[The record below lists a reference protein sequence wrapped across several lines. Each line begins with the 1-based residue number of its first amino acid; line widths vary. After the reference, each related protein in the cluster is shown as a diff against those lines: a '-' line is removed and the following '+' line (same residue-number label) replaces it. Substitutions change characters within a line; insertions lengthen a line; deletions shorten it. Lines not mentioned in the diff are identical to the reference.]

1 MIDVFKSFKKLNIGK
16 IKRNY
21 KDEGTRYCF
30 DVLTKKQIAGYYIQ
44 LACFRHLRDLER
56 SLNGELNYDYNL
68 KAVQSIL
75 SFAAI
80 CPNVDTG
87 KPTQLMPWQEFILS
101 QIFGWRDAL
110 GNKRFSRVLLSVA
123 RGQGKTYICS
133 IISCY
138 SYLVECSGLSNQ
150 DLMVASNIS
159 EQAQKLFGYVRTM
172 MQFLID
178 KPFKK
183 VVEALEIEPQYN
195 RVIQRKGGNI
205 LRQMSAESGKFDSY
219 HFVSAIF
226 DEAGETEHSEVT
238 KKITSGQVKVRNKQF
253 IQISTAYPDPTVPFK
268 QEEDVVIQS
277 IEKDDGKA
285 EEQLC
290 LIWCQDSKEELNQ
303 PQTWVKSNPL
313 LDLESD
319 REVLLNGLFTE
330 KGNAELLGAIDSF
343 INKNLNLWLTVKSD
357 AYVSLEDYKETVIE
371 SFDIKGRE
379 VYIGFDASL
388 SSDNTAFGFVFPY
401 ETDEGEQ
408 RYHLMQHSFIPF
420 KMLGNIE
427 SKEKSD
433 GIAYRDLA
441 NQGLCTITN
450 DPRGLIDLDQIY
462 DWLLDFVEANQLKV
476 KLFAYD
482 RMRVNRLTQ
491 LLEQNTSWDILDLA
505 QTSMVL
511 SESIK
516 FIQDSFIRK
525 VVTHYNDLIME
536 KALLNAEVEEV
547 SNGGLA
553 IGKKKR
559 SFKIDVVDALI
570 DAMYQGMYHFDDL
583 QKTDNPYDKLSN
595 EELEAMIL
603 GGKIGF

>member
-1 MIDVFKSFKKLNIGK
+1 MIDVFEEFSKLNTAK
-16 IKRNY
+16 IKRRFR
-21 KDEGTRYCF
+21 DAGTAYCF
-30 DVLTKKQIAGYYIQ
+30 AVLTNKQIAGYYIQ
-44 LACFRHLRDLER
+44 LACLRHLRDLER
-56 SLNGELNYDYNL
+56 SMNAQSAYTYNL

-87 KPTQLMPWQEFILS
+87 EPTKLMPWQEFILS
-101 QIFGWRDAL
+101 QMFGWRDSL

-123 RGQGKTYICS
+123 RGQGKTYLCS

-138 SYLVECSGLSNQ
+138 SFLVECAGLANQ

-159 EQAQKLFGYVRTM
+159 EQAQKLYGYVRTM
-172 MQFLID
+172 MHQLLD
-178 KPFKK
+178 GPFSR
-183 VVEALEIEPQYN
+183 VAAELEIEPQHN

-268 QEEDVVIQS
+268 QEEDLVIQS
-277 IEKDDGKA
+277 VEKDDGKA

-290 LIWCQDSKEELNQ
+290 LMWCQDSKEEINR

-319 REVLLNGLFTE
+319 REVLLNGLFTQR
-330 KGNAELLGAIDSF
+330 GTAELLGEVDSF
-343 INKNLNLWLTVKSD
+343 INKNLNLWLTVKSNS
-357 AYVSLEDYKETVIE
+357 YVSLDDFEDTTIPN
-371 SFDIKGRE
+371 FDIRGRE

-401 ETDEGEQ
+401 QDENGSQ
-408 RYHLMQHSFIPF
+408 LYHLMQHSFVPY
-420 KMLGNIE
+420 KLLGSIE
-427 SKEKSD
+427 GKEKSD

-441 NQGLCTITN
+441 TKGLCTITN
-450 DPRGLIDLDQIY
+450 DPVGLIDLDQVY
-462 DWLLDFVEANQLKV
+462 DWLLEFVEANQLKV

-482 RMRVNRLTQ
+482 TARTNKLTQ
-491 LLEQNTSWDILDLA
+491 LLEENTSWDILNLK

-516 FIQDSFIRK
+516 FLQDGFVRK
-525 VVTHYNDLIME
+525 QVTHFEDRIME
-536 KALLNAEVEEV
+536 KALLNADLEE
-547 SNGGLA
+547 NKGGLV
-553 IGKKKR
+553 IGKSKR
-559 SFKIDVVDALI
+559 SFKIDVVDALV
-570 DAMYQGMYHFDDL
+570 DAMYQGMYHFEGFA
-583 QKTDNPYDKLSN
+583 KSDNPYDKLSN
-595 EELEAMIL
+595 EEIEEMIL
-603 GGKIGF
+603 NGKVGF